1 MASMD
6 YENENG
12 TRYEG
17 KLPSDF
23 SFQLSTTLAI
33 CLDLE
38 TRC

>member
-17 KLPSDF
+17 KHYTIYQAQGHLIVC
-23 SFQLSTTLAI
+23 Q
-33 CLDLE
+33 
-38 TRC
+38 